1 MDTTTGRAKDLGQ
14 VSALELV
21 GTRGAVQGCTLW
33 MGSPDKIG

>member
-21 GTRGAVQGCTLW
+21 AFAEVLILCWEML
-33 MGSPDKIG
+33 SYL